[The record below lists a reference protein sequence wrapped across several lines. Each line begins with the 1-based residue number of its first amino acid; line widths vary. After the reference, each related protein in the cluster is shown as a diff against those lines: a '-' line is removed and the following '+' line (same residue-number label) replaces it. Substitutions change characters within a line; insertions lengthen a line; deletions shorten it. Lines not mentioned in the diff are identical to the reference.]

1 MKTFFI
7 NNRELFY
14 YKVMLFG
21 LKNATTTYQRLMN
34 TMFHDQNWWNVEV
47 YIDDI
52 LVMTKD
58 EKNHW
63 DDLEETINT
72 LRQY

>member
-1 MKTFFI
+1 
-7 NNRELFY
+7 
-14 YKVMLFG
+14 MLFG

>member
-1 MKTFFI
+1 
-7 NNRELFY
+7 
-14 YKVMLFG
+14 MLFG

-34 TMFHDQNWWNVEV
+34 TMFHHQNWWNVEV